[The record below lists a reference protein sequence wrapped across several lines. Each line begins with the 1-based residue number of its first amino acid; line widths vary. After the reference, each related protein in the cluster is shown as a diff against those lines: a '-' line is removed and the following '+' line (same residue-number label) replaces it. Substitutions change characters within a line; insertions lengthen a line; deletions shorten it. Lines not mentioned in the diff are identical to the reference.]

1 MKVLVLP
8 GPAQVA
14 RAAAIEVTARLHARP
29 DLGLG
34 LASGRSPR
42 GLYLELVRAHR
53 RRDVDLRR
61 ARFFLLDE
69 WLGLGPRDPR
79 SFHAELRRALLGAA
93 RVPAARVA
101 ALRGDAPDPAAEAR
115 RYEDAIRA
123 AGGIDLQVL
132 GIGRNAHLAFNEP
145 DASFASRTRV
155 VALDRGSRQAGRPPR
170 ALSQGIATILDARA
184 LLLIATGAAK
194 ARAVAAALEGDLD
207 ERCPASV
214 LRVHPDVTVI
224 LDRAAA
230 SALRGPLFAE
240 TEPPVAALEAR
251 ALPAGRRVAV
261 ISPHPDDTS
270 ICCGGLVAA
279 WARRSDVTSVVL
291 GSGHRAEIPGTTRAA
306 RAALRGREARREGRV
321 LGARVCFPRLGSY
334 DAGNTLLGADA
345 ATLTRLL
352 RALRAD
358 TIVLPDPADRHP
370 AHRVAAQL
378 ALEAA
383 RRLARERRR
392 PVELWHYESAWR
404 IFEREEF
411 NTVVAVP
418 AWAARAKLRAIR
430 AHASQVER
438 RRYDLAAE
446 GLSIFRAV
454 TTAESKL
461 SGFGAGFRLTTPT
474 CEVYRRVTLLPL
486 TTRTTR
492 ARASARARARPHR
505 APSASPPR
513 RRPRRARP
521 SPAHPRTG
529 R

>member
-14 RAAAIEVTARLHARP
+14 RAAATEVLARLHARP
-29 DLGLG
+29 DLALG

-42 GLYLELVRAHR
+42 GLYRELAAAHR

-79 SFHAELRRALLGAA
+79 SFHAELARALFAPA

-101 ALRGDAPDPAAEAR
+101 ALRGDAPDPDAEAR
-115 RYEDAIRA
+115 RYEETLRA

-145 DASFASRTRV
+145 GAPFASRTRV
-155 VALDRGSRQAGRPPR
+155 VTLDRGSRQAARPPR
-170 ALSQGIATILDARA
+170 ALSQGIATILEARA
-184 LLLIATGAAK
+184 LLLLATGAAK
-194 ARAVAAALEGDLD
+194 APAVAAALEGELD

-230 SALRGPLFAE
+230 AALRGPLYVE
-240 TEPPVAALEAR
+240 TEPPVAALEGR

-279 WARRSDVTSVVL
+279 WARRSEVTSVVL

-306 RAALRGREARREGRV
+306 RAALRRREARREGAL
-321 LGARVCFPRLGSY
+321 LGARVRFPRQESY
-334 DAGNTLLGADA
+334 DAGNALFGADA
-345 ATLTRLL
+345 GALTALL
-352 RALRAD
+352 RSLGAD

-404 IFEREEF
+404 VFEREEF

-418 AWAARAKLRAIR
+418 AAAARAKLLAIR

-438 RRYDLAAE
+438 RRYDLAAH
-446 GLSIFRAV
+446 GLATFRAV
-454 TTAESKL
+454 TAAESKL
-461 SGFGAGFRLTTPT
+461 SSFGAGFRLATPT
-474 CEVYRRVTLLPL
+474 CEVYRRVTLSPL

-492 ARASARARARPHR
+492 ARASVPARARPR
-505 APSASPPR
+505 RGPSGSPPR

-521 SPAHPRTG
+521 SPARPRTG